1 MRLIW
6 VPSTQSAGKRD
17 PAGITVIIVLFSEDA
32 VLAHGL
38 STDRLLG
45 SVPGPVLEVW
55 FTISLIL
62 NEGQRGPQGSDYA
75 LQNLQR

>member
-17 PAGITVIIVLFSEDA
+17 PAGSTVIIVLFSEDA

-45 SVPGPVLEVW
+45 SVPGPVLEVMVHY
-55 FTISLIL
+55 LLDL
-62 NEGQRGPQGSDYA
+62 NEGQSGPQGVGLCSS
-75 LQNLQR
+75 NLQR

>member
-6 VPSTQSAGKRD
+6 VPSTQSAGKGD

-45 SVPGPVLEVW
+45 SVPGPVLEV
-55 FTISLIL
+55 LVHYLLDL
-62 NEGQRGPQGSDYA
+62 NEGQSGPQGSDYA